1 MTKIVIVEDE
11 PLLLK
16 ALNIELLS
24 AKFTAISAIDGDA
37 AWKAIRDQKP
47 DLVLL
52 DLVLPK
58 LSGFEVL
65 RIMKENADT
74 KNIPVIVLSNLS
86 QKEDMLRALSL
97 GADDFFIKSNTD
109 LDQIIDKIKSLLKS
123 KKKHEKKVA

>member
-1 MTKIVIVEDE
+1 MPKIVVVEDE

-24 AKFTAISAIDGDA
+24 AKYKIISATDGEA

-65 RIMKENADT
+65 RIMKENQDT
-74 KNIPVIVLSNLS
+74 KKIPVIILSNLG
-86 QKEDMLRALSL
+86 QKEDMLRGLSL
-97 GADDFFIKSNTD
+97 GADDFFIKSNTE
-109 LDQIIDKIKSLLKS
+109 LTQIIDKIKILLKKP
-123 KKKHEKKVA
+123 KKNER

>member
-109 LDQIIDKIKSLLKS
+109 LDQIVDKIKSLLKS